1 MTLELVIDAFLA
13 VFYPL
18 GVWGGTAEQV
28 SLFSSGNTLGV
39 PHFLVDPLT
48 VRGEQR
54 TDTSNI
60 YLLPSPELWSA
71 DEVLV
76 KTPERNYT
84 VSNYDQF
91 FQDISFQLGIKLRQ
105 LVGNQTYPLT
115 AHAPNVTVHCLYG
128 TGVDT
133 AESFTFGKG
142 EFPDTQP
149 EVTKGN
155 GDGTVNIRSL
165 RACSKWSQRQP
176 YPVTLKEYPGVD
188 HNGVLSSDGVHNY
201 IKSLLI

>member
-1 MTLELVIDAFLA
+1 MFC
-13 VFYPL
+13 PL
-18 GVWGGTAEQV
+18 GVWGGTAGQV
-28 SLFSSGNTLGV
+28 SLFSSGKHTGY
-39 PHFLVDPLT
+39 PTFHFTPRSPSEVNSA
-48 VRGEQR
+48 R
-54 TDTSNI
+54 TQVTY

-71 DEVLV
+71 DEVLA
-76 KTPERNYT
+76 KTPERSYT

-91 FQDISFQLGIKLRQ
+91 FQDIGFPLGIKLRQ
-105 LVGNQTYPLT
+105 LVGNQTFPLT
-115 AHAPNVTVHCLYG
+115 AHAPNVTVHCLHG

-133 AESFTFGKG
+133 AESFTFGEG

-149 EVTKGN
+149 DVTKGN

-165 RACSKWSQRQP
+165 RACNKWSQRQP

-188 HNGVLSSDGVHNY
+188 HNGVLSSEDVHNY